1 MASKILHAR
10 PGDFRRERL
19 KPGRIARNAGIVA
32 GMTILGLGAVF
43 MLIPFVWTALTGF
56 KTFEEI
62 YRFPITWLPDN
73 IFNFTNYGI
82 LLADYPS
89 LRWFGNSVLVS
100 LISIVSSVILC
111 AISGYA
117 FAKLR
122 FRGRELAFAGVLA
135 LLIMPFEI
143 TFLPLYLMMSRLH
156 LVNTYPGIVG
166 PNFMSALGIFIM
178 RQFIQGIPDDYI
190 HAARVDGASEV
201 GILWHIILRLS
212 GPAIATLV
220 VLKFILSW
228 NDFLWPLVMA
238 QTETMMT
245 LTVGMQTFITGFVI
259 DFRLLSAAATISVLP
274 MIVLFVLAQRRVIN
288 AMIMSGLK

>member
-1 MASKILHAR
+1 
-10 PGDFRRERL
+10 
-19 KPGRIARNAGIVA
+19 
-32 GMTILGLGAVF
+32 MTILGLGAVF